1 MMKQYIYS
9 YRCVFLI
16 LCIGTLFLSCE
27 RDKDVDLT
35 TVSVVNEQVTP
46 SYTSAEVQCC
56 FQTEATL
63 RNVYLQYSSTSD
75 FSEYG
80 EVAMWEEEGKYCT
93 YVGELLDNTIYYIR
107 YVVSNRYSSVL
118 VDDISRFQTL
128 EPSAPTIK
136 IDSIGD
142 LWDTHAKAYVT
153 MAFDGGA
160 QISKM
165 GICWSTQSHPTIQ
178 DNKKEVQTKTSV
190 FDMISLRPN
199 TTYYVRAYAENKK
212 GISYSEEK
220 SFITLT
226 LPVVQTNEVT
236 DVQSGSAILSGTL
249 LFNGND
255 VTVTNGFCWSNKTA
269 PTIKDTCVYLSTNQS
284 SFTHQLNN
292 LFGKNTYY
300 VRAFAKSKIGIV
312 YGEEKCFTT
321 QSPTLPIVKTKRVDN
336 ISYTTANVLGDII
349 SSGGAHLIECGVVFN
364 TDGQPTISDNKII
377 GSTNIDSYKFNL
389 TNLQTGTT
397 YYARI
402 YAINSIGIVYGNEIS
417 FTTLDGFSINSNKK
431 VIFSSGNLQYHP
443 KNDSWRFAN
452 SQLEYIGEANSKM
465 TTTYNGWIDLFS
477 WGTGD
482 IPLCLYIPDC
492 RGNYTFIDWGTNI
505 IGNYAANTW
514 RTLTYNEW
522 YYILNTRTNASSLF
536 GIAQVDG
543 VNGLILLPDNW
554 KCPNNII
561 FQSGFHIL
569 NGESYYADYQKF
581 STVEWNTIES
591 TGAVFLPAAG
601 RRGFGIKLD
610 DINVS
615 GVQRNGR
622 YWSSSY
628 YEYLAFGSDNVLL
641 YEWDPN
647 DGASVRLVREL

>member
-1 MMKQYIYS
+1 
-9 YRCVFLI
+9 
-16 LCIGTLFLSCE
+16 
-27 RDKDVDLT
+27 
-35 TVSVVNEQVTP
+35 
-46 SYTSAEVQCC
+46 
-56 FQTEATL
+56 
-63 RNVYLQYSSTSD
+63 
-75 FSEYG
+75 
-80 EVAMWEEEGKYCT
+80 
-93 YVGELLDNTIYYIR
+93 
-107 YVVSNRYSSVL
+107 
-118 VDDISRFQTL
+118 
-128 EPSAPTIK
+128 
-136 IDSIGD
+136 
-142 LWDTHAKAYVT
+142 